1 MASVWIDGTWFAK
14 DEAKIS
20 VYDHGLLYG
29 DGLFEGIRMYG
40 GQIFMLES
48 HLDRLFDGARAISL
62 HIPYTRE
69 ELSLMLKE
77 GVRREK
83 RDDGYIRLIV
93 TRGKGDLG
101 INPKTCPRATVI
113 AIIDSI
119 SLYPS
124 EYYEKGIDIV
134 TASSR
139 RLQGD
144 IFDPRIKSLNYLN
157 NVLAKLEAQVAG
169 CIEAVLL
176 NREGYV
182 TECTG
187 DNIFIVKK
195 GVLKTSAPWL
205 GLLEGITRNVVIS
218 LAKDLGIPVEET
230 TMTRFDLYTADE
242 VFLTGSGAEMIPVRC
257 IDGRLIGTGSRGE
270 ITSRVMEAFRLA
282 VGAC

>member
-40 GQIFMLES
+40 GRIFMLES

-62 HIPYTRE
+62 QIPYTRE
-69 ELSLMLKE
+69 ELSLMLEE

-169 CIEAVLL
+169 CMEAVLL

-195 GVLKTSAPWL
+195 GVLTTSAPWL